1 MSESDV
7 TTRDGRVLRVSV
19 EGDETGVPV
28 LAIPGTPG
36 SRRRPD
42 REITRA
48 RERGVR
54 LISYDRPGY
63 GSSDRHE
70 GRNVAACA
78 GDVRAIANAL
88 GVRRLA
94 VWGISGG
101 GPHAAACAALLH
113 DLVPAVGM
121 LAAPAPYGAP
131 GLNWLDGMGEDNIT
145 EFGAAIT
152 GADACREL
160 LTAIRPEILSA
171 DPDAIVES
179 MRSLLSAV
187 DAGALSGETARDAAV
202 SMETGLAD
210 GIDGW
215 LDDDL
220 AFVQDWGFGITQ
232 IQTPVLLMH
241 GREDRFVPVAHGEW
255 LAEAIPGVD
264 ARIYDDEGHI
274 SLRVNRLEELYDW
287 LLARMS

>member
-1 MSESDV
+1 MSERDV
-7 TTRDGRVLRVSV
+7 TTRDGRRLRVHDA
-19 EGDETGVPV
+19 GDAAGVPV
-28 LAIPGTPG
+28 LAISGTPG
-36 SRRRPD
+36 SGQLPAQ
-42 REITRA
+42 EITRA
-48 RERGVR
+48 RERSVR

-63 GSSDRHE
+63 GGSHRHE
-70 GRNVAACA
+70 GRNIAACA
-78 GDVRAIANAL
+78 GDVRAIADAL

-101 GPHAAACAALLH
+101 GPHAVACAALL
-113 DLVPAVGM
+113 DNLVPAVGV

-131 GLNWLDGMGEDNIT
+131 GLKWLDGMGEDNVT
-145 EFGAAIT
+145 EFTAAIT
-152 GADACREL
+152 GPEACREL
-160 LTAIRPEILSA
+160 LTAMRPQLLGA
-171 DPDAIVES
+171 DPDAMVES

-187 DAGALSGETARDAAV
+187 DADVLSGEIAREAAI
-202 SMETGLAD
+202 SMRIGLAD

-220 AFVQDWGFGITQ
+220 AFVRDWGFGITQ

-255 LAEAIPGVD
+255 LAGAIPGVE

-287 LLARMS
+287 LLARMG